1 MLTDLQTE
9 KNVAKTW
16 EPSAA
21 GDAVAHPSQQHR
33 SIALLGAESP
43 GVRRIEVISSQFQ
56 LVDRVVLFFAVFLV
70 AYAYGLDGMVRGSY
84 QVWQRIDCTH

>member
-16 EPSAA
+16 VPSAA
-21 GDAVAHPSQQHR
+21 EDAVAHPSQQHR
-33 SIALLGAESP
+33 SITLLGAESP
-43 GVRRIEVISSQFQ
+43 GVRRIEVISSQFR

-84 QVWQRIDCTH
+84 QVWQRIECTH